1 MISHSEQETSQIAAD
16 FAQAVSAP
24 KVITL
29 CGDLGAGK
37 SCFARAFL
45 KSLGVQGAITS
56 PTFSLVNLYESDT
69 GIQLAHMDLYRLE
82 DDEEAYQAGIEE
94 ILHDPN
100 TISLVEWP
108 ERLSWMLPKGYLQV
122 NISHQGDD
130 KREIELPEIPS

>member
-1 MISHSEQETSQIAAD
+1 MISHSEQETATIAAD
-16 FAQAVSAP
+16 FAKRVSAP
-24 KVITL
+24 NVITL

-45 KSLGVQGAITS
+45 QSLGVKGAITS
-56 PTFSLVNLYESDT
+56 PTFSLVNLYQSES
-69 GIQLAHMDLYRLE
+69 GVQLAHMDLYRLE

-108 ERLSWMLPKGYLQV
+108 ERLSWMLPKDALAIT
-122 NISHQGDD
+122 ISHQGETERKID
-130 KREIELPEIPS
+130 LPDTNS